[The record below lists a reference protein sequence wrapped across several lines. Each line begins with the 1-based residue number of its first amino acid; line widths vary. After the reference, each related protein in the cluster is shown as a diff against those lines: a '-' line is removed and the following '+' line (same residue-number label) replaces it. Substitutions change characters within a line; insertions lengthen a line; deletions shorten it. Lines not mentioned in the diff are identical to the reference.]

1 MRDEEMIRQIR
12 QGRTELLDPLID
24 RYYQDIFRFC
34 YYRTGQ
40 EQTAYDCAQETF
52 LRMLRFLGSCEE
64 TRRFKSWLLS
74 IALNVCRD
82 YYRAA
87 SGKEVPLAEEKG
99 EEYDADGCF
108 TGQYMPESGRGNGEK
123 PYGQAEDR
131 QVIRQC
137 LMRLPEFQREAIV
150 LYFYSGY
157 KVREIAGIT
166 GVALPT
172 AKSRLRQGME
182 KLKKIFEEEGLH
194 EADW

>member
-1 MRDEEMIRQIR
+1 MIRQIR

-40 EQTAYDCAQETF
+40 EQAAYDCAQETF
-52 LRMLRFLGSCEE
+52 LRMLRFLDGCGEA
-64 TRRFKSWLLS
+64 RRFKSWLLS

-87 SGKEVPLAEEKG
+87 SRQEIPLAREKG
-99 EEYDADGCF
+99 EEYDEDGCF
-108 TGQYMPESGRGNGEK
+108 AGRRMPRDRGENGEK

-137 LMRLPEFQREAIV
+137 LMRLPEVQREVIV
-150 LYFYSGY
+150 LHFYFGY
-157 KVREIAGIT
+157 KLREIARMT
-166 GVALPT
+166 GAALPT

-182 KLKKIFEEEGLH
+182 KLRKIFEEEGIH
-194 EADW
+194 ETDW